1 MNIIISKILESMRN
15 TLSKRPLCFACGLFL
30 IVLFATLYAEW
41 QYALPAGLV
50 ALGLSVGTLV
60 LFFLDRERH
69 HFLFALLLGI
79 TLSVSA
85 ALLTAHFAIGYSYH
99 QRIDPLDGE
108 SGQAVLIVTHP
119 TSAATYS
126 TTCEGKLISLNGEE
140 IGLEGIFTFPY
151 EVSLQT
157 GDRLIADVTLEPM
170 RGEEDNDLGALYSL
184 SQGLTF
190 SASVSPEGHLK
201 TGSERLFPYSLSA
214 SIKDALSDIL
224 MLYLPD
230 DACGLASAL
239 LISDKSNLSSELS
252 DSFRNLGLSH
262 TLAISGLHLSI
273 LLGSLTWLLKKLH
286 FPRRAHLWVLVPFT
300 LLYILIVG
308 SPSVMR
314 AGGMLLLMLFAHPLG
329 KKRDSLT
336 SLFVSVS
343 FICLVSPYSVLDIG
357 LLLSFFSTFGI
368 LLVGLPLTKHYRQLP
383 SILRWLLDSLVLSAS
398 AITFTM
404 PFYIWYF
411 GELSLIS
418 PIANLLFLPLITLLL
433 YLIPLLLLFSPIPLL
448 AATPAY
454 FLRLLTRLTVFAA
467 ELLGGDD
474 IFMLSLELPLVRTV
488 GLIWLLIGIGLL
500 LFRKTRPIVLA
511 WAAVYLI
518 FSGSAL
524 CLHTLDTADEHE
536 LFAYSDGQNDA
547 LLLREGTRV
556 MLCDASGGSYRFI
569 ADAIAYAEQDPAVR
583 VDSILLTHYH
593 QALLASLNH
602 LLENSAVE
610 YLILPLPDGD
620 HADLATTLEDRA
632 KRVGCTVRYYSKEE
646 CLVGYHGYRLLID
659 SDGEGTHPLNAL
671 TVSYDG
677 KPALHYIAD
686 GEYSA
691 TDAPLLPACHHAS
704 LPPDLSLW
712 NRRYD

>member
-1 MNIIISKILESMRN
+1 MNMSISKILESMRN

-30 IVLFATLYAEW
+30 IVLFTTLYTEW
-41 QYALPAGLV
+41 PYALPAGLV
-50 ALGLSVGTLV
+50 ALGLAVGALV
-60 LFFLDRERH
+60 RFFLYPERH
-69 HFLFALLLGI
+69 RFLSAFLVGMM
-79 TLSVSA
+79 LSASV
-85 ALLTAHFAIGYSYH
+85 ALLTGHFAIGYSYH
-99 QRIDPLDGE
+99 QKIDPLDGE
-108 SGQAVLIVTHP
+108 SGQAVLVVTRP
-119 TSAATYS
+119 TSATTYS
-126 TTCEGKLISLNGEE
+126 TTCEGKLVSLDGEE
-140 IGLEGIFTFPY
+140 IGLDGIFTFPY
-151 EVSLQT
+151 EASLQT
-157 GDRLIADVTLEPM
+157 GERLTAEITIEPM

-190 SASVSPEGHLK
+190 SATVSSEGHLK
-201 TGSERLFPYSLSA
+201 TGNEWLFPSSMSA
-214 SIKDALSDIL
+214 SIKDALSEIL

-239 LISDKSNLSSELS
+239 LVGDKSNLSSELS
-252 DSFRNLGLSH
+252 DSFRHLGLSH
-262 TLAISGLHLSI
+262 TLAISGLHLGI

-286 FPRRAHLWVLVPFT
+286 FPRRAHLWVLVPIT
-300 LLYILIVG
+300 LLYMLIVG

-329 KKRDSLT
+329 RKRDSLT

-343 FICLVSPYSVLDIG
+343 FICLISPYSVLDIG

-368 LLVGLPLTKHYRQLP
+368 LLVGLPLTKHYRHLP
-383 SILRWLLDSLVLSAS
+383 AILRWLLDSLVFSAS

-418 PIANLLFLPLITLLL
+418 PIANLLFIPLITLLL

-454 FLRLLTRLTVFAA
+454 ALRLLTRLTVFAA
-467 ELLGGDD
+467 KLLGSDD
-474 IFMLSLELPLVRTV
+474 TFMLSLELPLIRTV
-488 GLIWLLIGIGLL
+488 GLIWLLLGIGLL

-518 FSGSAL
+518 FSGTAL

-556 MLCDASGGSYRFI
+556 MLCDASGGSYRFLS
-569 ADAIAYAEQDPAVR
+569 DAIAYAERDPAVR
-583 VDSILLTHYH
+583 VDSLLLTHYH
-593 QALLASLNH
+593 QAMLASLNH
-602 LLENSAVE
+602 LLENYAVE
-610 YLILPLPDGD
+610 YLILPLPDCD
-620 HADLATTLEDRA
+620 HADLATTLENRA
-632 KRVGCTVRYYSKEE
+632 KRVGCTVRYYSKED
-646 CLVGYHGYRLLID
+646 CLVGYHGYTLLID

-677 KPALHYIAD
+677 KPALHYVAD
-686 GEYSA
+686 GDYSA
-691 TDAPLLPACHHAS
+691 TDAPLLPAFHHAD
-704 LPPDLSLW
+704 LPPNPSLW